1 MTMQMRDRLNCMFKI
16 RFKIVQLPLPSNE
29 KCCEILFKNAFIDMK
44 LDEVKS
50 YEVTQKKS
58 QTTKKKY

>member
-1 MTMQMRDRLNCMFKI
+1 MLMLFSLTDTILDDDNANAGQTQLYVQIK
-16 RFKIVQLPLPSNE
+16 FKIVQLPLPSNE

-50 YEVTQKKS
+50 
-58 QTTKKKY
+58 